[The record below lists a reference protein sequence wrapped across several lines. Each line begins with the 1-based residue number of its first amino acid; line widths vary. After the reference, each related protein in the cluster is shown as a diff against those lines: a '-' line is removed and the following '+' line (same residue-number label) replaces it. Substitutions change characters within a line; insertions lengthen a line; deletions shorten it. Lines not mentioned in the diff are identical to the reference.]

1 MRQQSLKTRWYSFL
15 WTFLGLSTSFFAQ
28 NTPPN
33 GAGKDSLGL
42 NPFLNTVTQSLQY
55 FYADYANSTV
65 SDSIIKAL
73 NYEPDMLPEF
83 SDKEYC
89 ERLDQ
94 MNQKSP
100 FGFDCNNITLNSIRF
115 FAKNRRAFVKIVLG
129 RSALYFDLFE
139 EKLSEYG
146 LPLELKYLACIESG
160 LRPQVKSKAGALGLW
175 QFMYRTGLYYG
186 LEETS
191 YLDERMDPIKATDAA
206 CRYLKKLFGI
216 YGDWN
221 LALAAYNAGPG
232 TVNRALQRSGN
243 QKNYWDIRPYL
254 PSETQGYVP
263 TFIAAAYMM
272 TYHQEHN
279 LMPAPAKIH
288 NAQLDTMCLKR
299 GLSMA
304 TISKNLDWELQ
315 EIKDLN
321 PIYKAEY
328 IPASIKQ
335 RCVTGPLDKIL
346 LLVSMEDSLY
356 LLENPITPKNLPNVE
371 PLNKDSLLFYGDSL
385 SGTDVFHKVKP
396 NETMS
401 SIAAKY
407 KVSVDELLEW
417 NALNTSNVYVGQRI
431 VLKKTNTQI
440 PVITPPSPN
449 VKPVIKPVVK
459 PKKYH
464 TVRSGESLGK
474 IAAKYH
480 LSLAQLKKL
489 NPGKG
494 NIIQVGDKIR
504 IK

>member
-1 MRQQSLKTRWYSFL
+1 MRAIKFLVLFVGYCSAQSVVAQK
-15 WTFLGLSTSFFAQ
+15 GLY
-28 NTPPN
+28 
-33 GAGKDSLGL
+33 KDTL
-42 NPFLNTVTQSLQY
+42 NPDPFLNTVAQSLHF
-55 FYADYANSTV
+55 FYADYAGTTV

-73 NYEPDMLPEF
+73 NYEPEAVPEF
-83 SDKEYC
+83 SDEIYC
-89 ERLDQ
+89 QRLNE
-94 MNQKSP
+94 MNNRSP
-100 FGFDCNNITLNSIRF
+100 FGFDFNNITLNSIRF
-115 FAKNRRAFVKIVLG
+115 FAKNRRSFVKIVLG

-160 LRPQVKSKAGALGLW
+160 LRPQVKSRAGALGLW

-206 CRYLKKLFGI
+206 CRFLKKLYGI

-232 TVNRALQRSGN
+232 TINRALQRSGN
-243 QKNYWDIRPYL
+243 QRSYWAIRPYL
-254 PSETQGYVP
+254 PTETQGYVP
-263 TFIAAAYMM
+263 TFIAAAYLM

-299 GLSMA
+299 GLSMG
-304 TISKNLDWELQ
+304 TISAHLNWDLQ

-321 PIYKAEY
+321 PIYKTEF
-328 IPASIKQ
+328 IPASEKQ
-335 RCVTGPLDKIL
+335 RCVTGPLDRIL
-346 LLVSMEDSLY
+346 LLVAMEDSLFQLDNPSTFQSPEKPINSLESNP
-356 LLENPITPKNLPNVE
+356 LLAE
-371 PLNKDSLLFYGDSL
+371 DSIV
-385 SGTDVFHKVKP
+385 GTEVFHKVKP
-396 NETMS
+396 SETLN
-401 SIAAKY
+401 SIAEKY
-407 KVSVDELLEW
+407 KVTTAQILEW
-417 NALNTSNVYVGQRI
+417 NALQTENLYEGQRL
-431 VLKKTNTQI
+431 VLKKINTVQ
-440 PVITPPSPN
+440 
-449 VKPVIKPVVK
+449 PVVPENPTPKPAPK

-464 TVRSGESLGK
+464 TVKSGDTMSK

-480 LSLAQLKKL
+480 LSLVQLKKL

>member
-1 MRQQSLKTRWYSFL
+1 VY
-15 WTFLGLSTSFFAQ
+15 
-28 NTPPN
+28 
-33 GAGKDSLGL
+33 KDTL
-42 NPFLNTVTQSLQY
+42 NPDPFLNTVAQSLQF
-55 FYADYANSTV
+55 FYADYAGSTV
-65 SDSIIKAL
+65 SDSVIKAL
-73 NYEPDMLPEF
+73 NYEPDAIPEF
-83 SDKEYC
+83 SDEVYC
-89 ERLDQ
+89 QRLTE
-94 MNQKSP
+94 MNNRSP
-100 FGFDCNNITLNSIRF
+100 FGFDYNAITLNSIRF
-115 FAKNRRAFVKIVLG
+115 FVKNRRSFVKIVLG

-160 LRPQVKSKAGALGLW
+160 LRPQVKSRAGALGLW

-191 YLDERMDPIKATDAA
+191 YLDERMDPVKATDAA
-206 CRYLKKLFGI
+206 CRFLKKLYGI

-232 TVNRALQRSGN
+232 TINRALQRSGS
-243 QKNYWDIRPYL
+243 QRSYWAIRPYL

-263 TFIAAAYMM
+263 TFIAAAYLM

-279 LMPAPAKIH
+279 LMPAPARIH

-304 TISKNLDWELQ
+304 TISKNLDWDIQ

-346 LLVSMEDSLY
+346 LLVSMEDSLFQ
-356 LLENPITPKNLPNVE
+356 LENPITPKNLPNIDT
-371 PLNKDSLLFYGDSL
+371 LNKDGLLFYGDSL
-385 SGTDVFHKVKP
+385 SGTEIFHKVKP
-396 NETMS
+396 NETVS
-401 SIAAKY
+401 TIAAKY
-407 KVSVDELLEW
+407 KISVDELLEW

-431 VLKKTNTQI
+431 VLKKTNTQP
-440 PVITPPSPN
+440 PVVSPQKPI
-449 VKPVIKPVVK
+449 VKPVIKPIVK

-474 IAAKYH
+474 IAEKYG
-480 LSLAQLKKL
+480 LSLSQIKKL

>member
-1 MRQQSLKTRWYSFL
+1 MRAIKFLLLFVGYCSAQSVVAQK
-15 WTFLGLSTSFFAQ
+15 GLY
-28 NTPPN
+28 
-33 GAGKDSLGL
+33 KDTL
-42 NPFLNTVTQSLQY
+42 NPDPFLNTVAQSLHF
-55 FYADYANSTV
+55 FYADYAGTTV

-73 NYEPDMLPEF
+73 NYEPEAVPEF
-83 SDKEYC
+83 SDEMYC
-89 ERLDQ
+89 ERLNE
-94 MNQKSP
+94 MNNRSP

-115 FAKNRRAFVKIVLG
+115 FAKNRRSFVKIVLG

-160 LRPQVKSKAGALGLW
+160 LRPQVKSRAGALGLW

-206 CRYLKKLFGI
+206 CRFLKKLYGI

-232 TVNRALQRSGN
+232 TINRALQRSGN
-243 QKNYWDIRPYL
+243 QRSYWAIRPYL

-263 TFIAAAYMM
+263 TFIAAAYLM

-299 GLSMA
+299 GLSMGI
-304 TISKNLDWELQ
+304 ISSHLNWDLQ

-321 PIYKAEY
+321 PIYKTEF
-328 IPASIKQ
+328 IPASEKQ
-335 RCVTGPLDKIL
+335 RCVTGPLDRIL
-346 LLVSMEDSLY
+346 LLVAMEDSLFQLDNPSTFQGPENSINSLESNP
-356 LLENPITPKNLPNVE
+356 LLAE
-371 PLNKDSLLFYGDSL
+371 DSIV
-385 SGTDVFHKVKP
+385 GTEVFHKVKP
-396 NETMS
+396 SETLN
-401 SIAAKY
+401 SIAEKY
-407 KVSVDELLEW
+407 KVTTAQILEW
-417 NALNTSNVYVGQRI
+417 NALQTENLYEGQRL
-431 VLKKTNTQI
+431 VLKKINTVQ
-440 PVITPPSPN
+440 
-449 VKPVIKPVVK
+449 PVVPENPTPKPAPK

-464 TVRSGESLGK
+464 TVKSGDTMSK

>member
-1 MRQQSLKTRWYSFL
+1 MRAFKFLLLFVGYCSAQSVVAQK
-15 WTFLGLSTSFFAQ
+15 GLY
-28 NTPPN
+28 
-33 GAGKDSLGL
+33 KDTL
-42 NPFLNTVTQSLQY
+42 NPDPFLNTVAQSLHF
-55 FYADYANSTV
+55 FYADYAGTTV

-73 NYEPDMLPEF
+73 NYEPEAVPEF
-83 SDKEYC
+83 SDEMYC
-89 ERLDQ
+89 ERLNE
-94 MNQKSP
+94 MNNRSP

-115 FAKNRRAFVKIVLG
+115 FAKNRRSFVKIVLG

-160 LRPQVKSKAGALGLW
+160 LRPQVKSRAGALGLW

-206 CRYLKKLFGI
+206 CRFLKKLYGI

-232 TVNRALQRSGN
+232 TINRALQRSGN
-243 QKNYWDIRPYL
+243 QRSYWAIRPYL

-263 TFIAAAYMM
+263 TFIAAAYLM

-299 GLSMA
+299 GLSMG
-304 TISKNLDWELQ
+304 TISAHLNWDLQ

-321 PIYKAEY
+321 PIYKTEF
-328 IPASIKQ
+328 IPASEKQ
-335 RCVTGPLDKIL
+335 RCVTGPLDRIL
-346 LLVSMEDSLY
+346 LLVAMEDSLFQLDNPSTFQGPENSINSLESNP
-356 LLENPITPKNLPNVE
+356 LLAE
-371 PLNKDSLLFYGDSL
+371 DSIV
-385 SGTDVFHKVKP
+385 GTEVFHKVKP
-396 NETMS
+396 SETLN
-401 SIAAKY
+401 SIAEKY
-407 KVSVDELLEW
+407 KVTTAQILEW
-417 NALNTSNVYVGQRI
+417 NALQTENLYEGQRL
-431 VLKKTNTQI
+431 VLKKINTVQ
-440 PVITPPSPN
+440 
-449 VKPVIKPVVK
+449 PVVPENPTPKPAPK

-464 TVRSGESLGK
+464 TVKSGDTMSK